1 MSSTR
6 TRTRSVAAALAT
18 VAALGAGGT
27 ALAATGAGPAPT
39 TVTVAPAVTLT
50 AGATSPFDAPGVKAI
65 RRGKPIPAG
74 YVLPGFT
81 IKVDRGAKMA
91 GAALRFACPDGKR
104 LRTFASTGHAG
115 FSSDG
120 QYVGHKAAWVTST
133 PSAANAGTTGTL
145 YAVCR

>member
-1 MSSTR
+1 MSST
-6 TRTRSVAAALAT
+6 TRTRRTLAAALAAT
-18 VAALGAGGT
+18 AALGAGGT
-27 ALAATGAGPAPT
+27 ALAQTGAAPAPT
-39 TVTVAPAVTLT
+39 TVTVTPAAPLT
-50 AGATSPFDAPGVKAI
+50 AGAIAPFDAPGVRAI
-65 RRGKPIPAG
+65 RQGKEIPAG

-104 LRTFASTGHAG
+104 LRTFATTGHAG
-115 FSSDG
+115 FASDG
-120 QYVGHKAAWVTST
+120 KYVGHKVAWVTST